1 MGKLCKKCGMESDR
15 DDICTWCNADL
26 RPPKQAQPKAQ
37 TTATRSQVPAGTAA
51 APSASTP
58 STPRARRPEPVE
70 LPPEKPA
77 WLMPLIVG
85 GGIIV
90 LLVVI
95 LLVVGI
101 AASGAPPDPGTWKTF
116 VEKDK
121 QFTAQ
126 YPGGW
131 AEPSNSGS
139 SGSYVSVDFRAGKL
153 CWVQVQGTQK
163 AGSMGDLAA
172 AAARMSGGQV
182 TVERSADGAVLA
194 GSTASFKAQ
203 RPGFK
208 EEAMKQ
214 ASDFG
219 GGKSACAA
227 YTYTKRVGLL
237 PIKMKGIRWGAFK
250 GDFGYTVFAEAPE
263 KHWAKF
269 QPVAQKIVSSVQFG
283 GGTG

>member
-1 MGKLCKKCGMESDR
+1 M
-15 DDICTWCNADL
+15 
-26 RPPKQAQPKAQ
+26 
-37 TTATRSQVPAGTAA
+37 
-51 APSASTP
+51 
-58 STPRARRPEPVE
+58 
-70 LPPEKPA
+70 
-77 WLMPLIVG
+77 MPLIVG
-85 GGIIV
+85 GGLIV

-131 AEPSNSGS
+131 TKPSNSGS
-139 SGSYVSVDFRAGKL
+139 SGSYVSVDFRASKL

-163 AGSMGDLAA
+163 AGAMGDVAA
-172 AAARMSGGQV
+172 AASRAAGGTV
-182 TVERSADGAVLA
+182 SVERSAEGAVLA
-194 GSTASFKAQ
+194 GSTASFTAQ

-208 EEAMKQ
+208 QGTMKEVW
-214 ASDFG
+214 DFG
-219 GGKSACAA
+219 GSKAASAE

-250 GDFGYTVFAEAPE
+250 GDFGYVVFAEAPE